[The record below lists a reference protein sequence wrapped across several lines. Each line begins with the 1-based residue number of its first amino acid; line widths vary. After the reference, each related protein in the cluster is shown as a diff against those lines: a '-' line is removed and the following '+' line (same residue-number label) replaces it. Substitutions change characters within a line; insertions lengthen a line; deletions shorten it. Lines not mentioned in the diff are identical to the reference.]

1 MSEPLKGV
9 VVAHS
14 TLASGLVLAVKEI
27 TGDDG
32 GLVPVSN
39 SGTSPD
45 GLCAAIA
52 QAVGSTPAIVFVDM
66 PGSSCLHAALREFRS
81 RDDVAVV
88 AGVNLPM
95 LLDFV
100 FHRALTPKEAA
111 ERAMSAAERSIRSVR
126 V

>member
-1 MSEPLKGV
+1 MSESLKGV

-14 TLASGLVLAVKEI
+14 TLASALVLAVKEI

-39 SGTSPD
+39 SGASPD
-45 GLCAAIA
+45 ALCSAIA
-52 QAVGSTPAIVFVDM
+52 TAVGTEPAVVFVDM
-66 PGSSCLHAALREFRS
+66 PGSSCLHATLREFRS

-88 AGVNLPM
+88 AGVNLAM

-100 FHRALTPKEAA
+100 FHREHTPSEAA
-111 ERAMSAAERSIRSVR
+111 ERAMSAGERSIRAVR